1 MMMIGRWTICGR
13 RCYHAAASTTLRP
26 GKQQQQQQQQQA
38 ELWLGERRS
47 LSTPAVASLSSS
59 SSLSKRRRPKPI
71 FDKAST
77 IAGQAFPKPHQHGVS
92 STGQSVPHGLS
103 NKSTLSP
110 WVPLPDAVARSALD
124 LAGAGLDTKLHV
136 DLGSGDGRVN
146 FHAVDGYRVQSTI
159 GIEVDEQLVAAAE
172 ARVSKRHPRPTN
184 IAFQTA
190 DLLAHFDDPES
201 VWLNV
206 IPRADIITFYF
217 AQPLLLRS
225 RLEAALT
232 GKRCQIA
239 SCGYEMPGWT
249 AAQERVVLGTTIY
262 LYEFGGGGDGDDT
275 STFHGEDL
283 LINNTVISR
292 KALQGLQHQ
301 QQGGQ
306 KFAGANVVDR
316 TAHFPM
322 RGFDPDRLFNNDD
335 DDIDGDDDWDAVVH
349 DDGDDDENKKKQ
361 GVTANDDNGDHVSIE
376 TKSTTTP
383 KKKGGG
389 CGGKKKND

>member
-1 MMMIGRWTICGR
+1 MMMTGRWQQICGR

-38 ELWLGERRS
+38 EFWFGERRS
-47 LSTPAVASLSSS
+47 LSTPAVASSLS

-77 IAGQAFPKPHQHGVS
+77 IAGQAFPKPHQHGGSSS
-92 STGQSVPHGLS
+92 STGQSTPHGLS

-124 LAGAGLDTKLHV
+124 LAGAGPDTKLHV

-217 AQPLLLRS
+217 AQPMLLRS

-232 GKRCQIA
+232 GKRCQIV

-262 LYEFGGGGDGDDT
+262 LYEFGGDGDDT

-292 KALQGLQHQ
+292 KTLQGLQQ
-301 QQGGQ
+301 QQQQQRGQ

-322 RGFDPDRLFNNDD
+322 RGFDPDRLFHNDD
-335 DDIDGDDDWDAVVH
+335 DEDIDGDDDWDAVVH
-349 DDGDDDENKKKQ
+349 DDGNDENKKKQ
-361 GVTANDDNGDHVSIE
+361 EGVTANDDNHVSIE
-376 TKSTTTP
+376 TTTTP

-389 CGGKKKND
+389 CGGKKKHD